1 MSTKMKL
8 TRWGLYKSVVWTT
21 GAFGAGQFVR
31 LIASVILTRLLSP
44 ELFGIMTIINS
55 IRTGVDL
62 ITDVGVGQNIVQSKN
77 AEDPDFYN
85 TAWTLKSLRGICLWL
100 VCTAAALPVAHFYK
114 SPIMGALLPV
124 AALWF
129 VSEGFTSISFA
140 LMQKRLKITE
150 LNVLTFLFE
159 LIPAAVLVILAYFY
173 RSIWALIVGLLIASV
188 IRMTVSFFLLADV
201 RLRFWISKKFTTEI
215 LHFGKWIF
223 LSSIVYFLSTNFDR
237 LYLGKLVP
245 LGLLG
250 VYGVAS
256 SIAGMVV
263 ALVARLCGLIVFPY
277 ISASAGGQREK
288 LRTRLSSVRPKLLFG
303 TALGLAAL
311 AAVGDF
317 PVTII
322 YDARY
327 HAAAGMLPILLLG
340 VWFSILCNVNESVLL
355 GYGRPQFIAA
365 GNIVKFSWL
374 LVGMPPSFAW
384 HGFLGIILVI
394 AAGDLFRYFP
404 VLVGQIRIR
413 VSFVQQDLLMTLA
426 MFSMFGLFVWLR
438 WALGLGVS
446 FSNLFHSLQ

>member
-1 MSTKMKL
+1 MSAKMKL
-8 TRWGLYKSVVWTT
+8 SRRDLYKSVVWTT

-31 LIASVILTRLLSP
+31 LVASVILTRLLSP

-85 TAWTLKSLRGICLWL
+85 TAWTLKSLRGIFLCLI
-100 VCTAAALPVAHFYK
+100 CTAAALPVAHFYK
-114 SPIMGALLPV
+114 SAIMGALLPV

-129 VSEGFTSISFA
+129 VSEGFTSISLA
-140 LMQKRLKITE
+140 LMQKRLKIAE
-150 LNVLTFLFE
+150 LNVLGFLFE
-159 LIPAAVLVILAYFY
+159 LVPGVVLVVLAYFY

-188 IRMTVSFFLLADV
+188 VKMVMSYFLLPDV
-201 RLRFWISKKFTTEI
+201 RLRFRISKKYTAEI

-245 LGLLG
+245 LSVLG
-250 VYGVAS
+250 VYGIAS

-263 ALVARLCGLIVFPY
+263 ALVGRLCGLIVFPY
-277 ISASAGGQREK
+277 ISASAGGPREELHAK
-288 LRTRLSSVRPKLLFG
+288 LGSVRPKLLFG
-303 TALGLAAL
+303 TALSLAAF
-311 AAVGDF
+311 AAVADV
-317 PVTII
+317 PVKII

-340 VWFSILCNVNESVLL
+340 VWFSILCSINESVLL

-365 GNIVKFSWL
+365 GNVVKFGWL
-374 LVGMPPSFAW
+374 LVGMPASFAW
-384 HGFLGIILVI
+384 HGFFGVILVV
-394 AAGDLFRYFP
+394 AAGDLLRYFP
-404 VLVGQIRIR
+404 VLFGQIRLRI
-413 VSFVQQDLLMTLA
+413 SFGRQDLLLTLA
-426 MFSMFGLFVWLR
+426 MFGMFGLFVWIR
-438 WALGLGVS
+438 WVLGMGVS
-446 FSNLFHSLQ
+446 FSSLIHNF